1 MRTKLS
7 ALLQQLNHGLIGRE
21 ETLRTALLTL
31 LAGENLLLVG
41 PPGTGKSLLARRIS
55 QALAQPQQ
63 GSAYFEYLL
72 TKFSTPEELFGPLS
86 ISALKQ
92 DRFHRQ
98 TQGYLPTVQVAFLD
112 EIFKASSSILNALL
126 TVLNERKYHNGAS
139 AEDIPLQTLV
149 AASNELP
156 LGQAELAALYDRFL
170 LRCFVGYL
178 DAPERAELFDLPAA
192 ATVKPQQR
200 LSAEELAQLRQD
212 AAKVSF
218 PTEVQQAVLEIW
230 QAHQQAFKE
239 DADETLSDRRMVKAM
254 HLLRVSAASN
264 GRQEVDFSDLLL
276 LKDCL
281 WNHEAN
287 REKVLTLL
295 KQTLARFDRP
305 LADGDKAQAQS
316 RTASSKAKPATQPK
330 AAPATAGA
338 RFKGLQ
344 GSGSEHDPILIG
356 TIDQLG
362 RLTDPAISQQGLHF
376 RQTANIDGTKL
387 GKTWLDIAEF
397 HGHYDGGGFTLTAKT
412 EKPFFTHIRQATVR
426 DLTVQGLRLSHSM
439 EDARIHGCNSSHPL
453 AHTIRNSTVSDCQSQ
468 SQLADLV
475 QYSTISCCQ
484 THGQFAKKIQ
494 HGTILHCRSG
504 DSLAVNVE
512 DSDIAYCQ
520 ADSVLIKEKAKQSH
534 IKDCL
539 VLLNFNTRED
549 ICSGIAEELL
559 ESRIERCFVMGKLE
573 NIRSR
578 SLLFSGISHKATNSS
593 IQACAIGKL
602 IKNGGNGIHLNR
614 ILHSEYNETQLQ
626 NNISIDSN
634 NEDSFYLYDNN
645 AQENKLDGLNGLSVA
660 AAIFNADYLEHH
672 LGWDF
677 ERVWQWQ
684 DGDDHPTLRPDPT
697 ATPAQTTA
705 ASQAAT
711 NQGTLLAQQCRRNL
725 WLAGQA

>member
-139 AEDIPLQTLV
+139 AEDIPLQALV

-156 LGQAELAALYDRFL
+156 QGQAELAALYDRFL
-170 LRCFVGYL
+170 LRCFVGYVG
-178 DAPERAELFDLPAA
+178 AQERAELFDLPAA

-200 LSAEELAQLRQD
+200 LSAEELAQLRQ
-212 AAKVSF
+212 AAARVSF
-218 PTEVQQAVLEIW
+218 PAEVQQAVLEIW

-287 REKVLTLL
+287 RAKVLTLL

-305 LADGDKAQAQS
+305 LAGGDKAQAQ
-316 RTASSKAKPATQPK
+316 TSSKTKPATQPK
-330 AAPATAGA
+330 AAPAAAGA

-356 TIDQLG
+356 TIHQLG
-362 RLTDPAISQQGLHF
+362 RLADPAISQQGLHF
-376 RQTANIDGTKL
+376 RQTADIDGTVL
-387 GKTWLDIAEF
+387 GETWLDIAEF

-539 VLLNFNTRED
+539 LLLSYVASPNEIRGGIACNLLN
-549 ICSGIAEELL
+549 SQV
-559 ESRIERCFVMGKLE
+559 ERCFIAG
-573 NIRSR
+573 
-578 SLLFSGISHKATNSS
+578 SLAHNLPFDTFMFSGISYEAISSS

-602 IKNGGNGIHLNR
+602 KNSKKSITLSR
-614 ILHSEYNETQLQ
+614 IANSKNNQSRLQ

-634 NEDSFYLYDNN
+634 NEDSFYFYDNN
-645 AQENKLDGLNGLSVA
+645 AQENKLDGRNGLSVA

-684 DGDDHPTLRPDPT
+684 DGDDHPTLRPDAT
-697 ATPAQTTA
+697 AAPAQTTA

-711 NQGTLLAQQCRRNL
+711 NQGTLLAQQCRHNL